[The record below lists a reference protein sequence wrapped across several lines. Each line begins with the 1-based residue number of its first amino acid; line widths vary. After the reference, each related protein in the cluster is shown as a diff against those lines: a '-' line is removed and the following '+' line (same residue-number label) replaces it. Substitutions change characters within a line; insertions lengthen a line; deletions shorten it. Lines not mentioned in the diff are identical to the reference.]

1 MFAYTGLKPE
11 QMEVLAKEVSTH
23 GIAKLIQLTDMT
35 LALRLCH
42 QGRSYLGRRYHL
54 GQRQETG
61 RGHLQGHRLKVELG
75 DPSM

>member
-23 GIAKLIQLTDMT
+23 GIAKLTQLIDMT
-35 LALRLCH
+35 IALCLCN
-42 QGRSYLGRRYHL
+42 QGRSYLGRRHHL

-61 RGHLQGHRLKVELG
+61 
-75 DPSM
+75 